1 MKKSF
6 TLIELLVVIAII
18 AILAAMLLPA
28 LSAARERARNA
39 NCVNKLKQSGTA
51 ILMYAGDNNSCI
63 PVPRNHGS
71 EGELNRSIA
80 YSSASLYPRHSVPG
94 LLIFGGY
101 FGSEQKE
108 LMNNDVVQHYYQ
120 CPSDSFLFGTPYIR
134 GDKDKYNHTSY
145 IFLHHTAAGFAAE
158 TNDTKNYLRVGW
170 IATGAAKTRALV
182 GSDDPGNVIQ
192 HDAHVVGI
200 KYFLQI
206 SDVNQVSMIHP
217 NTINTLHLGGHVKSN
232 VADRTMQS
240 KSTES
245 IWCFGA
251 RFDETK

>member
-1 MKKSF
+1 MKKHF

-39 NCVNKLKQSGTA
+39 SCVNKLKQCGMA
-51 ILMYAGDNNSCI
+51 DLMYAGDNSDFI

-71 EGELNRSIA
+71 EGELNRSVI
-80 YSSASLYPRHSVPG
+80 YSSASLYPRHSTPG

-101 FGSEQKE
+101 FGGEQKDLLENE
-108 LMNNDVVQHYYQ
+108 LVQHYYQ
-120 CPSDSFLFGTPYIR
+120 CPSDTFLFGTPFIR
-134 GDKDKYNHTSY
+134 GDQAKYNHTSY
-145 IFLHHTAAGFAAE
+145 IFLNHTAAGFAAE
-158 TNDTKNYLRVGW
+158 TNDTKNYLRRDW
-170 IATGAAKTRALV
+170 DANGAAKTRALS

-192 HDAHVVGI
+192 HDAHVVGT
-200 KYFLQI
+200 KYFLKI
-206 SDVNQVSMIHP
+206 SDVNQVSMMHP
-217 NTINTLHLGGHVKSN
+217 NIINTLHLGGHVKSN
-232 VADRTMQS
+232 TADRAMQS

-251 RFDETK
+251 RFDESK